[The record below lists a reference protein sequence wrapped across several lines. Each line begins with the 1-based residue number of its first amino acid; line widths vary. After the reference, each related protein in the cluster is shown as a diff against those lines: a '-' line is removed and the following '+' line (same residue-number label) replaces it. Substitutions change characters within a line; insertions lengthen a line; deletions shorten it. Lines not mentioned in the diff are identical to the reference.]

1 MAPHARHG
9 PYSRVGLRHV
19 NLGRVLLT
27 TLTWFG
33 FTSLIILGFGITVR
47 LLLSSNPRRSPPTQF
62 ILIRWALGGGLPSLP
77 RMPGPPKMPKLLN
90 RSSLKGVFRRLRRR
104 GPQPHPRATAVHQ
117 DQAKPLLNTTDV
129 ERGDE
134 QPLPSLHTACDW
146 SNKPTTTTAPLRDT

>member
-33 FTSLIILGFGITVR
+33 FTSLIILGFGIT
-47 LLLSSNPRRSPPTQF
+47 F

-146 SNKPTTTTAPLRDT
+146 SNKPTTTTAPLHDT